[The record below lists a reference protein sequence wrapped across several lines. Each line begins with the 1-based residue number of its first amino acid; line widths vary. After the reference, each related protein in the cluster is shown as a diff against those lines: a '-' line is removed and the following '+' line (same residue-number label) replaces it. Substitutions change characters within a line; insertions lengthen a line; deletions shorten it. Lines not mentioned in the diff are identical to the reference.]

1 MEFTV
6 GLFGSGFSEVVCQDL
21 LRGDVRND
29 EFILS
34 HAISDPVK
42 PHVDRFA
49 ALLFDAVSC
58 NSDG

>member
-1 MEFTV
+1 M
-6 GLFGSGFSEVVCQDL
+6 SAKVVQVL
-21 LRGDVRND
+21 LRGDVSND
-29 EFILS
+29 ELILL

-58 NSDG
+58 NSDS